1 MRKLILLI
9 LVFILSLPSY
19 AKKTADYEGMGY
31 VGTLPDVTR
40 NFSPSEPKSTKPIIE
55 QIDNFN
61 SINYVKPIPRDNP
74 TFVNIILK
82 KDKTSQYINDINEII
97 PMLEKIHT
105 SIEENENV
113 QLFNAKVY
121 FFNKSVEH
129 LRTKYAEQPEGEYIS
144 FKRLMDFN
152 THSKSVALLRSE
164 AEKYNPYLAYG
175 GAGYI
180 YDPNNITEQLNYLK
194 SEVQEIILLLKDA
207 N

>member
-121 FFNKSVEH
+121 FFNKSVD
-129 LRTKYAEQPEGEYIS
+129 LRVSI
-144 FKRLMDFN
+144 F
-152 THSKSVALLRSE
+152 
-164 AEKYNPYLAYG
+164 
-175 GAGYI
+175 
-180 YDPNNITEQLNYLK
+180 
-194 SEVQEIILLLKDA
+194 LLKG
-207 N
+207 